1 MAGYSE
7 NDVGDVPGIL
17 ADAMR
22 ASETDD
28 VERWLIAH
36 NPMLATGDFGMMP
49 VGLRGEAGPSGGG
62 SAAGGAR
69 KALRLPARLPGV
81 LLPATADLAAVAR
94 RAPLAGQLAG
104 LAGLTGR
111 GRPVSKGY
119 ELSGEDA
126 AAVARQLDVTASAF
140 RLLWEYALAA
150 SWVVVTDGGDGRML
164 AVPGEMAA
172 DWAAGS
178 DAGVL
183 RAWGALLTAV
193 LARTL
198 DVAASQSPAAP
209 PALSF
214 QGQGSLAALRLFL
227 ARGDG
232 GLPAHQVRALVL
244 DRAVGDLAMGRVRK
258 QLDARARAHPDPVRV
273 LLDQLAELGAVE
285 PSPAGEDRIRLTT
298 LAQRA
303 LRADLA
309 AIGVEV
315 PATGDQ
321 PGCMTAGGL
330 VALHGGVPAAEFARL
345 AGQWV
350 AARGAG
356 RAAAELLELAAT
368 ADAAGRLVA
377 IGVVRGLG
385 EAAAPAW
392 RDGLRRP
399 ELRPY
404 SRIELSRLASVMAES
419 TLPLVLEPN
428 PDDLTWLATDLLALA
443 CGEED
448 PDPELIAAQFR
459 EAVPAGDEA
468 WIFSL
473 MSMGSHPDVVQVL
486 TILGRYHPD
495 RRIARGARKAAHRAV
510 ARRAS
515 GARGA
520 SARKPAPRAARE

>member
-7 NDVGDVPGIL
+7 NDVGDVAGIL
-17 ADAMR
+17 SDAMR
-22 ASETDD
+22 SSETDD

-49 VGLRGEAGPSGGG
+49 VRLRGEAGPGGG
-62 SAAGGAR
+62 PAAGGAR
-69 KALRLPARLPGV
+69 RALRLPGRLPGI
-81 LLPATADLAAVAR
+81 LLPATADLAAFAQG
-94 RAPLAGQLAG
+94 APLAGRLASLAQLM
-104 LAGLTGR
+104 GR
-111 GRPVSKGY
+111 GRPVGKDD
-119 ELSGEDA
+119 ELPAADA
-126 AAVARQLDVTASAF
+126 AAAARELDVTAGAF

-150 SWVVVTDGGDGRML
+150 SWVALAEGGDGRML
-164 AVPGEMAA
+164 ALPGPAAA

-178 DAGVL
+178 DAGAL
-183 RAWGALLTAV
+183 RAWSALLAAV
-193 LARTL
+193 LASTL
-198 DVAASQSPAAP
+198 DVAASLSAAAQ

-232 GLPAHQVRALVL
+232 GLPADRIRGLVL

-273 LLDQLAELGAVE
+273 LLDQLAQLRAVE
-285 PSPAGEDRIRLTT
+285 PSPAGEGRIRLTA

-303 LRADLA
+303 LRADLV

-315 PATGDQ
+315 PVTGDQ
-321 PGCMTAGGL
+321 PALMTAAGL
-330 VALHGGVPAAEFARL
+330 VSLHGGVIAAEFSHL
-345 AGQWV
+345 TSQWV
-350 AARGAG
+350 AARGPR
-356 RAAAELLELAAT
+356 RAAGELLELAVAAEA
-368 ADAAGRLVA
+368 ADRLVA

-392 RDGLRRP
+392 REGLRRP

-419 TLPLVLEPN
+419 TMPLVLEPS

-459 EAVPAGDEA
+459 EAVPVGEEA
-468 WIFSL
+468 WIFNL
-473 MSMGSHPDVVQVL
+473 MSMGSHPDVVRVL
-486 TILGRYHPD
+486 TVLAKYHPD
-495 RRIARGARKAAHRAV
+495 RRVARGARKAAHRAA
-510 ARRAS
+510 ARRGS
-515 GARGA
+515 GGRGT
-520 SARKPAPRAARE
+520 SAVKPAARAAHE